1 MLLILKLECVKCKM
15 MQGINA
21 GKEEFSAH
29 IMVKAKHN
37 LAMNKLLHKLLHKLL
52 QAVQLIMCKR
62 NLNRFKAL

>member
-29 IMVKAKHN
+29 IMVKAEHN
-37 LAMNKLLHKLLHKLL
+37 LAMNKLLHKLL

-62 NLNRFKAL
+62 NSNRFKAL